1 MIHTRNWW
9 RSIKQL
15 TGMKSRSTHPL
26 TGLAN
31 LLHDGDMLALANN
44 INVSFQ
50 NVASDLEPLPADAA
64 PPPPDSVP
72 SEFIIDQASVEIK
85 LSRINIHKAQGPDDL
100 PNWVLR
106 DFCVSLA
113 GPVCSIFNASVR
125 EGFVPGRWKEA
136 NVIPVAKVRPL
147 RSVESDLRPIS
158 LIATLGKLLEAF
170 VESWI
175 LERIE
180 SKLDDRQYGALKRRS
195 TTHALV
201 DVLHHWHH
209 AV

>member
-1 MIHTRNWW
+1 MARQLRQKYYARKIQGLRENDPRNWW

-50 NVASDLEPLPADAA
+50 NVASDLEPLTADVA

-106 DFCVSLA
+106 DFCASLA
-113 GPVCSIFNASVR
+113 GPVCSIFNASIR

-136 NVIPVAKVRPL
+136 NVITVPKSAHPDQ
-147 RSVESDLRPIS
+147 SSP
-158 LIATLGKLLEAF
+158 T
-170 VESWI
+170 
-175 LERIE
+175 
-180 SKLDDRQYGALKRRS
+180 
-195 TTHALV
+195 
-201 DVLHHWHH
+201 
-209 AV
+209 